1 MIRLQSISIHEF
13 RGIRDLDLDFRETH
27 FGICGPNGTGKSGVV
42 DAIEFALTGSI
53 TRLTG
58 QGTSGISVRAHG
70 PHVDS
75 RKTPEKARVKL
86 TVTIPSLKK
95 TASIERS
102 VGTPSQPVILPGDA
116 DILAVFRSL
125 SHHPEFALSRREILK
140 YVLIAPGERAKEVQ
154 TLLRLD
160 QIESVRISLQKV
172 ANGYTADSKR
182 AKEEVDTAMS
192 RVLQALGI
200 AELKSE
206 AVLGAVNER
215 RASLGLPALAELQR
229 DTMLGQGVTPVDSLH
244 SGLRIRKAQVLE
256 DLRAVDAAFDAAG
269 GPEVVDAR
277 KTLRLAVGK
286 IRERPALL
294 KNLQR
299 QVFLQSG
306 FDLIDDAL
314 CPFCDNE
321 WSIEALKTHIAT
333 KLAEADEAKGI
344 IKDIEQKVA
353 PLRRALRAVSESLE
367 RVIATVE
374 ALTPPLKT
382 TDLSDLRNKIAA
394 RSQVLASSH
403 LLIDDPASLEPLLT
417 LVSDS
422 ARDELETFRKR
433 IEALPDPS
441 KQDAARDY
449 LVICQE
455 RLEAWRECRRR
466 LATADARA
474 TLATKVF
481 EGYNHA
487 STEVLGRIYDEVAGD
502 FSDYYRFIN
511 ADDEATFEGRLTPS
525 FGKLSFDVDFYKRG
539 PFPPGAYHSE
549 GHQDGMGL
557 CLYLA
562 LMKHTLGAAF
572 TFAVLDDVL
581 MSVDVGHR
589 KSVCRMLRTK
599 FPETQFVFTTHD
611 RTWLEH
617 MISEQM
623 ITRKGAVEFRNWSVE
638 EGPAVW
644 NDTDVW
650 EEVDEAIQ
658 QNDIPAASSKL
669 RRYLE
674 YSMAV
679 LAERLRAKT
688 EYRADGQS
696 DLGDLLPAVIGEWNS
711 LLRKGKDAA
720 QTQGQG
726 EVFVR
731 LTERLT
737 TFKDLVTR
745 SELERW
751 ALNRTIHYNPWA
763 ALERNDFIPVVKVFR
778 DLLVAFECASCK
790 AKPYVLP
797 GHGLPPDTVRCDCG
811 ELFIN
816 LKKRTGARAAKT
828 QPPGG
833 KAEASV
839 G

>member
-13 RGIRDLDLDFRETH
+13 RGIRDLPLDFRETH

-75 RKTPEKARVKL
+75 RSTPEKARVKL
-86 TVTIPSLKK
+86 TVSIPSLKK

-102 VGTPSQPVILPGDA
+102 VKAPSQPIILPADP
-116 DILAVFRSL
+116 DILAVFRAL

-154 TLLRLD
+154 ALLRLD
-160 QIESVRISLQKV
+160 QIEKVRISLQKV

-182 AKEEVDTAMS
+182 AKEEVGAALS
-192 RVLQALGI
+192 RALQALGI

-215 RASLGLPALAELQR
+215 RASLGLPVLAELQR
-229 DTMLGQGVTPVDSLH
+229 DTMLGQGVAPVESLH
-244 SGLRIRKAQVLE
+244 SGLRIRKTQLLE
-256 DLRAVDAAFDAAG
+256 DLHAVDAALGAAEA
-269 GPEVVDAR
+269 PEVVSAR
-277 KTLRLAVGK
+277 EALRSDVGK
-286 IRERPALL
+286 IRERPALMR
-294 KNLQR
+294 NLQR

-306 FDLIDDAL
+306 LDLIDEAL

-321 WSIEALKTHIAT
+321 WSIEALKTHVAT
-333 KLAEADEAKGI
+333 KLAEADEARGI
-344 IKDIEQKVA
+344 VKDIEQKVA
-353 PLRRALRAVSESLE
+353 PLRRALRATSEAVE
-367 RVIATVE
+367 RVIAIAE

-382 TDLSDLRNKIAA
+382 IGLSDVRNKIAA

-403 LLIDDPASLEPLLT
+403 LLIDDPASLEPLLGM
-417 LVSDS
+417 VSDS

-562 LMKHTLGAAF
+562 LMKHTLGPAF

-581 MSVDVGHR
+581 MSVDIGHR
-589 KSVCRMLRTK
+589 KSVCRMLREK

-650 EEVDEAIQ
+650 EEIEEAIKK
-658 QNDIPAASSKL
+658 NDIPAASSKL

-688 EYRADGQS
+688 EHRADGQS
-696 DLGDLLPAVIGEWNS
+696 DLGDLLPAVIGEWS
-711 LLRKGKDAA
+711 ALLKKGKDAA
-720 QTQGQG
+720 QSQGQT
-726 EVFVR
+726 EVFCS
-731 LTERLT
+731 LTAREG
-737 TFKDLVTR
+737 TFKELVVR
-745 SELERW
+745 STLEKW

-763 ALERNDFIPVVKVFR
+763 GLERNDFIPVVKAFR
-778 DLLVAFECASCK
+778 EFLGAFECESCK
-790 AKPYVLP
+790 GRPYVQP

-811 ELFIN
+811 ALFMN
-816 LKKRTGARAAKT
+816 LKKRTGVRAAKAL
-828 QPPGG
+828 PPEG
-833 KAEASV
+833 KTEVST

>member
-1 MIRLQSISIHEF
+1 MIRLQNISIHEF
-13 RGIRDLDLDFRETH
+13 RGIRELDLDFQETH

-75 RKTPEKARVKL
+75 RKTPEKAWVKL

-102 VGTPSQPVILPGDA
+102 VGAPSQPVILPGDA

-160 QIESVRISLQKV
+160 QIEKVRTSLQKV
-172 ANGYTADSKR
+172 ANEYTADSKR
-182 AKEEVDTAMS
+182 AKEEVDFVVT

-200 AELKSE
+200 AEFKGDAILR
-206 AVLGAVNER
+206 AVNER
-215 RASLGLPALAELQR
+215 RAILGLPVLAELQR
-229 DTMLGQGVTPVDSLH
+229 DTMLGQGVTPVDNLH
-244 SGLRIRKAQVLE
+244 SGIRIRKAQVLE
-256 DLRAVDAAFDAAG
+256 DVRAVNAAFG
-269 GPEVVDAR
+269 GTEGPEVINAR
-277 KTLRLAVGK
+277 EALRLAVGK
-286 IRERPALL
+286 VRERPALL

-299 QVFLQSG
+299 RVFLQSG
-306 FDLIDDAL
+306 LDLIDEAL
-314 CPFCDNE
+314 CPFCDNA
-321 WSIEALKTHIAT
+321 WSIEVLKTHIAT
-333 KLAEADEAKGI
+333 KLTEADEAREI
-344 IKDIEQKVA
+344 VKDIEQKSA
-353 PLRRALRAVSESLE
+353 PLRRALRAVSESME
-367 RVIATVE
+367 RVIATAE
-374 ALTPPLKT
+374 ALTLPLKT
-382 TDLSDLRNKIAA
+382 TDLSEVKHKLAA
-394 RSQVLASSH
+394 RSQLLASSP
-403 LLIDDPASLEPLLT
+403 LLIGDSTSFEPLLT

-422 ARDELETFRKR
+422 ARDELVTLRKH

-466 LATADARA
+466 LETASARA
-474 TLATKVF
+474 ALATKVF

-581 MSVDVGHR
+581 MSVDIGHR
-589 KSVCRMLRTK
+589 KSVCRMLREK

-650 EEVDEAIQ
+650 EEIDEAIK

-696 DLGDLLPAVIGEWNS
+696 DLGDLLPAVIGEWSS
-711 LLRKGKDAA
+711 LLKKGKDAA
-720 QTQGQG
+720 QSQGQA
-726 EVFVR
+726 EVFAS
-731 LTERLT
+731 LTGRDN
-737 TFKDLVTR
+737 TFKDLVAR
-745 SELERW
+745 SQLEKW

-763 ALERNDFIPVVKVFR
+763 TLGRNDFIPVVKVFR
-778 DLLVAFECASCK
+778 DLLVAFECESCK
-790 AKPYVLP
+790 GRPYVLP
-797 GHGLPPDTVRCDCG
+797 SHGLPPDAVKCDCG
-811 ELFIN
+811 GVFIN
-816 LKKRTGARAAKT
+816 LKKRTGARAART

-833 KAEASV
+833 KTEASA